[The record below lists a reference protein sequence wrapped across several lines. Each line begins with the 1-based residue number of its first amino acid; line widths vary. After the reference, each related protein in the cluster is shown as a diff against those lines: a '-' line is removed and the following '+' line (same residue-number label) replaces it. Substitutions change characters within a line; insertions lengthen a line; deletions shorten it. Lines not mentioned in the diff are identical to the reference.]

1 MHSTLGKVEREDTP
15 IQQAIIIDLWR
26 KIDDIYI
33 NQVNKDDEYRWMQ
46 RVEREIIR
54 I

>member
-1 MHSTLGKVEREDTP
+1 
-15 IQQAIIIDLWR
+15 LWR

-46 RVEREIIR
+46 RVEREVGV
-54 I
+54 